1 MEEELNFYTQNA
13 KIKDIKNYMK
23 SKGIQKLGIPH
34 YISNGIFEKDGKSYK
49 FIILPRFGKSIGH
62 FINYEY
68 RAFLPQ
74 TIYRLT
80 LQILDALE
88 YIHKRNYIHGDLKA
102 DNILLGYGS
111 KSKSHINIVDFGTS
125 LPVSSNFLETPDST
139 SFGTWTYNARDSHR
153 GIPTF
158 RGDLETLL
166 YNIIEWSGIILPW
179 LDEKFRIKMFQLQQT
194 KEIFMTNIEN
204 NLNNLFNDNVP
215 KPILLFAKY
224 VGSLKIHEKP
234 DFDFCKS
241 IFLNGLND
249 LGQKNSGNLN
259 LRLIESPII
268 GKNEKEIK
276 NEKHETRKVN
286 RTFRN
291 VVNMSLE
298 SNRKISEKYGE
309 LILIFL
315 KFQITKFNFIIHL

>member
-1 MEEELNFYTQNA
+1 MEEELNFYIQNA

-125 LPVSSNFLETPDST
+125 LPVSNNFLESPDST
-139 SFGTWTYNARDSHR
+139 SFGTWTYNARDTGKVKRS
-153 GIPTF
+153 PAF
-158 RGDLETLL
+158 DSDKE
-166 YNIIEWSGIILPW
+166 NINPRS
-179 LDEKFRIKMFQLQQT
+179 KKR
-194 KEIFMTNIEN
+194 
-204 NLNNLFNDNVP
+204 
-215 KPILLFAKY
+215 
-224 VGSLKIHEKP
+224 
-234 DFDFCKS
+234 
-241 IFLNGLND
+241 
-249 LGQKNSGNLN
+249 
-259 LRLIESPII
+259 
-268 GKNEKEIK
+268 
-276 NEKHETRKVN
+276 KHETNLLNESKLPTKILKV
-286 RTFRN
+286 
-291 VVNMSLE
+291 
-298 SNRKISEKYGE
+298 G
-309 LILIFL
+309 
-315 KFQITKFNFIIHL
+315 